1 MNALLEDESPRLYPV
16 PAAGAVKHTRK
27 GPLWKVWRTVV
38 PVVAAFMVAIAIWLV
53 VSYLLLNPSRRFL
66 VPPPQEVLETSF
78 LDGTH
83 LEPMLAALGL
93 TAQVALLGLAIAAV
107 LGIVVAIVM
116 SQASWLE
123 RAIYPY
129 AVVLQTVP
137 ILAIVPLIG
146 LWFDYGFTSR
156 VIVCVII
163 ALFPMIA
170 NTLFGI
176 QSAPRAAHDLLT
188 LNKASRWQRLT
199 KLQLP
204 AALPAIFAGLRTSSG
219 LSVIGAI
226 VGDFFFKQGAPGI
239 GTLLDVYRARLQS
252 DDLFAAII
260 LASLFGVVVFT
271 VFTIG
276 GKFVVGSW
284 HGNTRTD

>member
-1 MNALLEDESPRLYPV
+1 MSAPAREKALV
-16 PAAGAVKHTRK
+16 PISAKGVKQRRDRGRTWS
-27 GPLWKVWRTVV
+27 LLRTVV
-38 PVVAAFMVAIAIWLV
+38 PVLAALVVAIGLWLA

-66 VPPPQEVLETSF
+66 VPPPQEVLTDSF
-78 LDGTH
+78 LDWDH
-83 LEPMLAALGL
+83 LGPMLDALGL
-93 TAQVALLGLAIAAV
+93 TAKVALLGLAIASALGV
-107 LGIVVAIVM
+107 LTAIAM
-116 SQASWLE
+116 SQAGWVE
-123 RAIYPY
+123 RAVYPY

-170 NTLFGI
+170 NTLFGLH
-176 QSAPRAAHDLLT
+176 SASPGEHDLFT
-188 LNKASRWQRLT
+188 LNKASRRQRLT

-204 AALPAIFAGLRTSSG
+204 AAMPSIFTGLRTSSG

-226 VGDFFFKQGAPGI
+226 VGNFFFKQGEPGI

-260 LASLFGVVVFT
+260 LASLFGIAVFAVFT
-271 VFTIG
+271 VL
-276 GKFVVGSW
+276 GKVVVGKRS
-284 HGNTRTD
+284 

>member
-1 MNALLEDESPRLYPV
+1 MTAPAKPKELFRISAPDRRRHDRRGGLRPV
-16 PAAGAVKHTRK
+16 
-27 GPLWKVWRTVV
+27 LRTAV
-38 PVVAAFMVAIAIWLV
+38 PVVAALLVAIGLWLV
-53 VSYLLLNPSRRFL
+53 VSYLLLSPSRRFL
-66 VPPPQEVLETSF
+66 VPPPEQVLTDSF
-78 LDGTH
+78 LDWKH
-83 LEPMLAALGL
+83 LQPMLAALGL
-93 TAQVALLGLAIAAV
+93 TAEVALVGLAIASV
-107 LGIVVAIVM
+107 LGVVTAIAM
-116 SQASWLE
+116 SQASWVE
-123 RAIYPY
+123 RAVYPY

-170 NTLFGI
+170 NTLFGLH
-176 QSAPRAAHDLLT
+176 SATPGAHDLFT

-204 AALPAIFAGLRTSSG
+204 AALPSIFTGLRTSSG

-226 VGDFFFKQGAPGI
+226 VGDFFFKQGEPGI

-252 DDLFAAII
+252 TDLFAAII
-260 LASLFGVVVFT
+260 LASLFGIAVFAVFT
-271 VFTIG
+271 VLG
-276 GKFVVGSW
+276 RLVVGKRS
-284 HGNTRTD
+284 

>member
-1 MNALLEDESPRLYPV
+1 MSAPARRELFRIS
-16 PAAGAVKHTRK
+16 AAGAPRRRRH
-27 GPLWKVWRTVV
+27 GPLWPVLRTVV
-38 PVVAAFMVAIAIWLV
+38 PVLAAMVVAIVLWLA
-53 VSYLLLNPSRRFL
+53 VSYLLLSPNRRFL
-66 VPPPQEVLETSF
+66 VPPPGQVLTDSF
-78 LDGTH
+78 GDWTH
-83 LEPMLAALGL
+83 LRPMLAALGL
-93 TAQVALLGLAIAAV
+93 TAEVALAGLGIASV
-107 LGIVVAIVM
+107 LGIVTAILM
-116 SQASWLE
+116 SQASWVE

-170 NTLFGI
+170 NTLFGLH
-176 QSAPRAAHDLLT
+176 SATQGAHELFT
-188 LNKASRWQRLT
+188 LNNASRWQRLT

-204 AALPAIFAGLRTSSG
+204 AALPSIFTGLRTSSG

-226 VGDFFFKQGAPGI
+226 VGDFFFKQGEPGI

-252 DDLFAAII
+252 TDLFAAII
-260 LASLFGVVVFT
+260 LASLFGIVVFAFFT
-271 VFTIG
+271 VL
-276 GKFVVGSW
+276 GKFVVGKRS
-284 HGNTRTD
+284 